1 MNQFTAERTG
11 RALESRRVSTTTLE
25 AAYELPHLVALQP
38 GVEPACF
45 VLIDD
50 AQCMLGR
57 ASNCAVV
64 VPFAFVS
71 RIHSR
76 IRLVEGHFQIF
87 DGQSVNGTFVN
98 GERVHRPHVL
108 NNHDLIGL
116 GEVGPHLTYVDP
128 DPTQT
133 AVARLVYDERSM
145 RFTRRHLPGPTPNQL
160 RLLRCLDRHRGQ
172 VCGREQCAE
181 AVWGAHYAPGMESTT
196 LDRLVSTLRAALRR
210 ADPGYRAIVT
220 RPGLG
225 YLLDDA
231 T

>member
-1 MNQFTAERTG
+1 
-11 RALESRRVSTTTLE
+11 VWTTTLE
-25 AAYELPHLVALQP
+25 ASYELPHLVALQP

-45 VLIDD
+45 VLDD
-50 AQCMLGR
+50 AEYMLGR
-57 ASNCAVV
+57 ASSCAVV

-71 RIHSR
+71 RVHSR
-76 IRLVEGHFQIF
+76 IRLVEGHFQIL

-108 NNHDLIGL
+108 TNHDLIGL

-145 RFTRRHLPGPTPNQL
+145 RFALGGTCLDLTPNQL

-181 AVWGAHYAPGMESTT
+181 AVWGTHYAPGMESTT

-231 T
+231 A